1 MTGRDNHKWTPERD
15 AQFRDLWSSGVT
27 STEIARRMFTTVGA
41 ILDRRCDLAL
51 PIRVARGAWTDQQT
65 ALLREKWAAGW
76 SAAQIAQVLPGK
88 SRNAVIGRVHRLG
101 LNDASRSKPGP
112 ARTYRPKLKAPA
124 VPRAVRSCPPKP
136 GPQNRPGVVFGSY
149 QHEPDF
155 AKAEIVRAKRAA
167 SGQDKLTRVAA
178 GAGVESPNAVPF
190 LDYVSGCKWPIGER
204 GAVSYCCNPVAGG
217 TGWGK
222 RFCEGHYQL
231 AISPNQ
237 PNGLRQRDAS
247 RLTRF
252 DRVERDRPAP
262 AREERTLW
270 DDARE
275 AA

>member
-1 MTGRDNHKWTPERD
+1 MNWNHKWTADRD
-15 AQFRDLWSSGVT
+15 AQLRVLWAGGASSR
-27 STEIARRMFTTVGA
+27 EIARQMFTTVGA
-41 ILDRRCDLAL
+41 ILDRRSAIEL
-51 PIRVARGAWTDQQT
+51 PTRAARGAWTDEQD
-65 ALLREKWAAGW
+65 AVLKEKWAEGW
-76 SAAQIAQVLPGK
+76 TCSRIAEVLRGK
-88 SRNAVIGRVHRLG
+88 SRNAVIGRLHRLG
-101 LNDASRSKPGP
+101 LNDSSRSKPGP
-112 ARTYRPKLKAPA
+112 ARTYRPKFKAPA
-124 VPRAVRSCPPKP
+124 VPRALRPNPPKP
-136 GPQNRPGVVFGSY
+136 GPQNKPGAVFGAY

-155 AKAEIVRAKRAA
+155 AKAEIGRAKRAA

-222 RFCEGHYQL
+222 RFCQGHYQL

-262 AREERTLW
+262 ARQERTLW

>member
-1 MTGRDNHKWTPERD
+1 MAYRWTEETEAELRRMWADNVHVVKIQRHFRIGQETMDAARKRLLLPTRASSFWTPEKEAEAKRLYMEEGRS
-15 AQFRDLWSSGVT
+15 AA
-27 STEIARRMFTTVGA
+27 E
-41 ILDRRCDLAL
+41 
-51 PIRVARGAWTDQQT
+51 VARMIGA
-65 ALLREKWAAGW
+65 
-76 SAAQIAQVLPGK
+76 S
-88 SRNAVIGRVHRLG
+88 SRNVVIGKA
-101 LNDASRSKPGP
+101 DRSGW
-112 ARTYRPKLKAPA
+112 RTEGRQRAAMPTLRPKFKAPA

-136 GPQNRPGVVFGSY
+136 GPQNRPGVVFGAY

-155 AKAEIVRAKRAA
+155 AKAEIVRAQRAEA
-167 SGQDKLTRVAA
+167 GQNKLTRVAA

-222 RFCEGHYQL
+222 RFCEGHYHL